1 MKRVQLVVV
10 GLLTLLV
17 GMAADCSRARVES
30 VNKMNEGVTAAVQKR
45 YVDAVKLLESAAV
58 VDPQNDQ
65 VFWNLALVHMELRKY
80 DKARD
85 DLQKAIALNKE
96 SGGYQE
102 KLGTILIELKDW
114 NAAKTALEESIK
126 LEPQLFKAY
135 YKLAQVNE
143 QLDDQQSA
151 LKNYTTAIEKG
162 PRFLEAYNALG
173 RLYADLGYLDQSVQV
188 LIEAQK
194 VALPGTE
201 EEAHA
206 HHLLGTVYQQ
216 QKKFGEAVRE
226 FKAALDVVPGMRDAL
241 FSLGWTY
248 QLQGNKEEAKRFL
261 QKFVDV
267 AGAEAPAHYVK
278 AARDKIAEMAEGFAT
293 SASNQ

>member
-1 MKRVQLVVV
+1 
-10 GLLTLLV
+10 
-17 GMAADCSRARVES
+17 MAADCSRARVES
-30 VNKMNEGVTAAVQKR
+30 INKMNEGVTAAVQKR
-45 YVDAVKLLESAAV
+45 YVDATKLLESASV
-58 VDPQNDQ
+58 IDPQNDQ
-65 VFWNLALVHMELRKY
+65 VFWNMALVHMELRKY
-80 DKARD
+80 DRARE
-85 DLQKAIALNKE
+85 DLQKAIALNAD

-102 KLGTILIELKDW
+102 KLGTVLIELKDW
-114 NAAKTALEESIK
+114 NAAKQAFEKSIA

-151 LKNYTTAIEKG
+151 LKNYTAAVEKG

-188 LIEAQK
+188 LQEALK

-201 EEAHA
+201 EEAQA
-206 HHLLGTVYQQ
+206 HHLVGTVYQQ
-216 QKKFGEAVRE
+216 QKKYDDAVRE
-226 FKAALDVVPGMRDAL
+226 FKAALAVVPGMRDAL

-248 QLQGNKEEAKRFL
+248 QLQNNKEEAKRYL

-293 SASNQ
+293 SAANQ